1 MAMHDFEVDLVGLAK
16 AAQAAAEAVQTYKD
30 KDVVDHV
37 PTQGDLGHDTV
48 WNAVNE
54 FQDRWERG
62 VNTMCEDISE
72 VAGRLG
78 GVA

>member
-37 PTQGDLGHDTV
+37 PRATWGTTPSGTP
-48 WNAVNE
+48 
-54 FQDRWERG
+54 
-62 VNTMCEDISE
+62 
-72 VAGRLG
+72 
-78 GVA
+78 